1 MKSIKLGTSLDVRE
15 LYSTWGGELEIKIIA
30 GEDGLRREIR
40 SNRVQKPG
48 LRMIEPKIQLEEG
61 KIQILGRTE
70 ISYINK
76 SLPVEQIRITEIL
89 SSQDLPCI
97 IISKGLTPPELLI
110 KASHKNKM
118 PLFITELH
126 TGRLISTLNGILE
139 ERLAPFVSVHGVLI
153 DIHGLGIL
161 ILGKS
166 GIGKSEC
173 ALDLII
179 RGSKLVAD
187 DVVEIRKVGTSKLVG
202 SGPEVIRHLMEI
214 RGVGIINI
222 KDLFGTAS
230 VMDRREI
237 DMVIELAH
245 WDPDTDYDRL
255 GIDQK
260 SYTVMEVDLP
270 YLVLPVSS
278 GRNMATIIEV
288 AVRNQLLKSTGV
300 YGAEKFEDRSAR
312 RDIKKERS

>member
-1 MKSIKLGTSLDVRE
+1 MKGIKLGTPLEVRE
-15 LYSTWGGELEIKIIA
+15 LYDTWGKELEIKIIS
-30 GEDGLRREIR
+30 GENGLSRKIR

-48 LRMIEPKIQLEEG
+48 LRMIEPNIQLEEG
-61 KIQILGRTE
+61 KIQVLGRTE
-70 ISYINK
+70 VSYLNRFTPK
-76 SLPVEQIRITEIL
+76 EQIRISEVIT
-89 SSQDLPCI
+89 SQDVPCF
-97 IISKGLTPPELLI
+97 IISKGITPNELLI
-110 KASHKNKM
+110 NTCNENNM
-118 PLFITELH
+118 PLFTTELH
-126 TGRLISTLNGILE
+126 TGRLISTLNGLLE
-139 ERLAPFVSVHGVLI
+139 ERLAPFVTVHGVLI
-153 DIHGLGIL
+153 DIHGLGVL

-179 RGSKLVAD
+179 GGSKLVAD
-187 DVVEIRKVGTSKLVG
+187 DVVEIRKVGTSTLIG
-202 SGPEVIRHLMEI
+202 SGPEIIKHLMEI

-245 WDPDTDYDRL
+245 WDPDRDYDRVGL
-255 GIDQK
+255 DQK
-260 SYTVMEVDLP
+260 SFAVMEVELP

-278 GRNMATIIEV
+278 GRNMATVIEV

-300 YGAEKFEDRSAR
+300 HVAEKFQEGLLK
-312 RDIKKERS
+312 RDTKKEGS

>member
-1 MKSIKLGTSLDVRE
+1 
-15 LYSTWGGELEIKIIA
+15 
-30 GEDGLRREIR
+30 
-40 SNRVQKPG
+40 
-48 LRMIEPKIQLEEG
+48 
-61 KIQILGRTE
+61 
-70 ISYINK
+70 
-76 SLPVEQIRITEIL
+76 
-89 SSQDLPCI
+89 
-97 IISKGLTPPELLI
+97 
-110 KASHKNKM
+110 
-118 PLFITELH
+118 
-126 TGRLISTLNGILE
+126 
-139 ERLAPFVSVHGVLI
+139 I

-179 RGSKLVAD
+179 RGSKLVTD
-187 DVVEIRKVGTSKLVG
+187 DVVEIRKVGTSKLIG
-202 SGPEVIRHLMEI
+202 SGPEIIRYLMEI

-255 GIDQK
+255 GIDQN
-260 SYTVMEVDLP
+260 SFTVMEVDLP